1 MIFSIPLSVFEYFV
15 FFVSFTGQ
23 IFRPVPPRIELQ
35 LYMATKFSR
44 YLLALAQIAAKIDLL
59 TRKYLLANARDF
71 VKTLSGD
78 PLLNI
83 VQNFEAC
90 PNL

>member
-1 MIFSIPLSVFEYFV
+1 MIFSLPLSVFEYIF

-59 TRKYLLANARDF
+59 TRNYLISNAHTSNF
-71 VKTLSGD
+71 VKTL
-78 PLLNI
+78 L
-83 VQNFEAC
+83 
-90 PNL
+90 